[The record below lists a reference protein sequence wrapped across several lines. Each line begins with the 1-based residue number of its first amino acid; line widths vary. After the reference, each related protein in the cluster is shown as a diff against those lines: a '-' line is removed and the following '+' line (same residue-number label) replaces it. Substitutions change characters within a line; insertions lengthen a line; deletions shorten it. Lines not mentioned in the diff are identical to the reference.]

1 MICMSEK
8 RGKIISLSY
17 YTLLHCLVDFCCI
30 YYMVQVVMPACWA
43 EGVET
48 WLLYGVLYNDRFTI

>member
-30 YYMVQVVMPACWA
+30 YYMVTMLSCRQVGQKV
-43 EGVET
+43 
-48 WLLYGVLYNDRFTI
+48 